1 MPQNR
6 TRNIFLLTCFILPF
20 LTGIT
25 AFASNKGVDPVLNA
39 DVSSKGFGIMGDS
52 NSDEYQADDHRGGDY
67 AGTTL
72 GWVEQLVKQR
82 GLNFGPWGTWEEPR
96 RTGYEYNWAR
106 SGATAESLIIAG
118 QHTGLARQVAEGK
131 VSYVFLWISNNDF
144 HFTNGTYKEIYDGS
158 LSDELLQKKIES
170 IVSNITLAVDTVL
183 AAGPVDMVMVNMR
196 DIGIAPLV
204 QEQFPDAAGRQ
215 RVTSAIQSI
224 NQQLDAM
231 AAERHIKIVK
241 ADDFTRSLL
250 VRTDKRG
257 HLSMENEL
265 INMLSIGNEPHNGRL
280 EDPAGHAGTVVS
292 GLTANFLF
300 VEPFNSQYDT
310 DIAPLTDAEIL
321 EDAGITHNTSNAAPN
336 TTSNTAKTSTTTVL
350 SNRNSA
356 LLIVFA
362 GGMVL
367 ILLIAIGSLKFRRH

>member
-1 MPQNR
+1 
-6 TRNIFLLTCFILPF
+6 
-20 LTGIT
+20 
-25 AFASNKGVDPVLNA
+25 
-39 DVSSKGFGIMGDS
+39 
-52 NSDEYQADDHRGGDY
+52 
-67 AGTTL
+67 
-72 GWVEQLVKQR
+72 
-82 GLNFGPWGTWEEPR
+82 
-96 RTGYEYNWAR
+96 
-106 SGATAESLIIAG
+106 
-118 QHTGLARQVAEGK
+118 
-131 VSYVFLWISNNDF
+131 
-144 HFTNGTYKEIYDGS
+144 
-158 LSDELLQKKIES
+158 
-170 IVSNITLAVDTVL
+170 
-183 AAGPVDMVMVNMR
+183 
-196 DIGIAPLV
+196 
-204 QEQFPDAAGRQ
+204 
-215 RVTSAIQSI
+215 
-224 NQQLDAM
+224 M
-231 AAERHIKIVK
+231 AAERHIKIGK